1 MGHNFS
7 FREHSMAQTLV
18 NSEGSADL
26 GRKLK
31 ALLDP
36 KSSVAT
42 DEIQALISLLVDDIV
57 YKVSHT
63 GIPEDEH
70 QLAISQIPPILDF
83 LETCRLTQEPSFKTF
98 AVKKMAKLKGSLS
111 AEKKEVGPKTLR
123 NIRLPSAS
131 SSLDSGDSGL
141 DEGDLLVDDL
151 FAKALVDHISDR
163 LTPFT
168 VPNPDEKV
176 RLPYIYCPEFHAKFS
191 QAVKNYIVPTML
203 DSRRLRTFLDGLSMD
218 GGAYEALREDFTLA
232 EKENTVRH
240 MWEDYWGGVRS
251 TLIEDEDEEDE
262 EEDFD
267 DIINGGKSEGMFGK
281 IRKMAGKTE
290 EKKTV
295 IKAETIVDETIF
307 DLWEI
312 LITPSPGRDYLL
324 PDVEDISLFQAL
336 FQFPVDQLA
345 KNTIGVKQLLEQ
357 ETDSGGRVGSS
368 RDHMCRLVRT
378 LPPYCG
384 EIIAAWSYYAASNLF
399 TPEMR
404 HSFLTSLG
412 KSEDIR
418 RNMVPYFYR
427 WVPKN

>member
-1 MGHNFS
+1 
-7 FREHSMAQTLV
+7 MANLPATP
-18 NSEGSADL
+18 EGSAGL
-26 GRKLK
+26 SKKLK

-36 KSSVAT
+36 KNNVAP
-42 DEIQALISLLVDDIV
+42 DEIQALISLTVDDIV
-57 YKVSHT
+57 HKVSHT
-63 GIPEDEH
+63 GIPEDDL
-70 QLAISQIPPILDF
+70 QSAMSQIPPILDF
-83 LETCRLTQEPSFKTF
+83 LETCRLTQDPSFKAF
-98 AVKKMAKLKGSLS
+98 AVNKMAKLKGSLS
-111 AEKKEVGPKTLR
+111 AEKKDLGPKSLMNLR
-123 NIRLPSAS
+123 MPST
-131 SSLDSGDSGL
+131 SGQYQNPEL
-141 DEGDLLVDDL
+141 DEDGAELLVDDL

-163 LTPFT
+163 LIPFQ
-168 VPNPDEKV
+168 VLNPDEKI
-176 RLPYIYCPEFHAKFS
+176 RLPYIYCSEFHNKFRK
-191 QAVKNYIVPTML
+191 AVKSYIVPTML
-203 DSRRLRTFLDGLSMD
+203 ESRRLRTFLDGLSMD
-218 GGAYEALREDFTLA
+218 GGAYQALREDFLLS

-251 TLIEDEDEEDE
+251 TLLEDE
-262 EEDFD
+262 EEDEEDDFD
-267 DIINGGKSEGMFGK
+267 AIIAQESGGSGGMFGK
-281 IRKMAGKTE
+281 FRKMAGKSE
-290 EKKTV
+290 EKKNE
-295 IKAETIVDETIF
+295 IKVENVVDETIF

-312 LITPSPGRDYLL
+312 LITPAPGLDYLL
-324 PDVEDISLFQAL
+324 PDVEDINLFQAI

-384 EIIAAWSYYAASNLF
+384 EIIAAWSYFSASELF

-404 HSFLTSLG
+404 HSFLASLG